1 MQNRGTG
8 RVGRAL
14 RHGVALG
21 LALTAAWGVSLTAD
35 FGGVEDQL
43 AALGELPGEGQT
55 LAGWGRLLLKGSPLL
70 RLGEDAVLKLNTQP
84 DNGGGPEPEPPDPEE
99 EDVEQPDLQPS
110 DSGEGIVEMTGR
122 GKEGSRKRGTSL
134 MISGDG
140 AYPARPGEGKSSSKK
155 LPPFY

>member
-43 AALGELPGEGQT
+43 AALGERPSLAVALMAAKLGELPGEGQT

-70 RLGEDAVLKLNTQP
+70 RLGEDAVLK
-84 DNGGGPEPEPPDPEE
+84 
-99 EDVEQPDLQPS
+99 
-110 DSGEGIVEMTGR
+110 IGR
-122 GKEGSRKRGTSL
+122 
-134 MISGDG
+134 
-140 AYPARPGEGKSSSKK
+140 AHV
-155 LPPFY
+155 